1 MENYKQK
8 DREAILS
15 FLEGKEL
22 VTIVDIKENSGAEWL
37 RVLPILTELELEG
50 RIKVLEESELG
61 SPISVA
67 LI

>member
-22 VTIVDIKENSGAEWL
+22 VTIADIKENSGAEWL
-37 RVLPILTELELEG
+37 RVLPILTELEIEG
-50 RIKVLEESELG
+50 KVKVIEQSELG
-61 SPISVA
+61 SPISVT